1 MLWHIDVPESNE
13 ACISNRISIDCA
25 HSSDDHIE
33 LLRQLLYQLWI
44 GFQNELSPGQS
55 RDRKPDDAVG
65 AGEVRQERLLSE
77 RLTVYHSL
85 GVHAIGFSS
94 HVCVYCLLLLFIQN
108 PGSLFQARDTRDGRL
123 RRKSHDPSDLP
134 RS

>member
-1 MLWHIDVPESNE
+1 MLRHTNVPESNE
-13 ACISNRISIDCA
+13 ARISNRISFDCA

-44 GFQNELSPGQS
+44 GFQNELCRGQS
-55 RDRKPDDAVG
+55 RDRKPDDVVG
-65 AGEVRQERLLSE
+65 AGEVRQEGLLSE

-85 GVHAIGFSS
+85 GIYAIGFSS